1 MKKTNKIIF
10 IICVV
15 MILLIGFLIVLNI
28 VNKHIITFTMEVKNK
43 NENVETVITIYDE
56 NNKEI
61 GGGTLGTDNS
71 TLQCALA
78 KGTYTLKITDD
89 INRKYEISNPNF
101 TVVDKD
107 MSYKITLKDIGNSFT
122 VALENSENG
131 IVLYENA
138 KNKQAESFLKSKKI
152 DFFSDIDENWLPEN
166 LDSHFGGTHNG
177 RNYIAYTF
185 YIENAGKRT
194 TNYKTTIQIDDVSQ
208 NIDEGIRITL
218 FKNGSKKTYAK
229 SNAITGLKEKNTYS
243 FYNDTI
249 VMSERTENFK
259 AGDIDKYTAVIW
271 LDGNDPDAMSN
282 LIAGDIKIHMNF
294 IEEPI

>member
-1 MKKTNKIIF
+1 MKKTSKIIF

-15 MILLIGFLIVLNI
+15 MILLIGSLIVLNI

-107 MSYKITLKDIGNSFT
+107 MSYKITLKDIGNSFK
-122 VALENSENG
+122 G
-131 IVLYENA
+131 I
-138 KNKQAESFLKSKKI
+138 F
-152 DFFSDIDENWLPEN
+152 
-166 LDSHFGGTHNG
+166 TG
-177 RNYIAYTF
+177 RGCRF
-185 YIENAGKRT
+185 VFKR
-194 TNYKTTIQIDDVSQ
+194 
-208 NIDEGIRITL
+208 
-218 FKNGSKKTYAK
+218 FA
-229 SNAITGLKEKNTYS
+229 
-243 FYNDTI
+243 
-249 VMSERTENFK
+249 
-259 AGDIDKYTAVIW
+259 
-271 LDGNDPDAMSN
+271 
-282 LIAGDIKIHMNF
+282 
-294 IEEPI
+294 